1 MAPHFP
7 TALSHVCSSSPI
19 PHSLST
25 VPPFPIPYSLSSIP
39 YPLLPVP
46 HSLSPIPYSILYSL
60 SPIPYPPFPNLYPLF
75 TESQGLEETSGDHQ
89 AQPPA
94 KADTPQS
101 AAQPGTQMG
110 LEHLHRRSLFP
121 IP

>member
-7 TALSHVCSSSPI
+7 TAHLSHACSGSPI

-25 VPPFPIPYSLSSIP
+25 VP
-39 YPLLPVP
+39 
-46 HSLSPIPYSILYSL
+46 HSLSPTPCPPFLIPYSILYSL

-101 AAQPGTQMG
+101 AAQPGIQMG